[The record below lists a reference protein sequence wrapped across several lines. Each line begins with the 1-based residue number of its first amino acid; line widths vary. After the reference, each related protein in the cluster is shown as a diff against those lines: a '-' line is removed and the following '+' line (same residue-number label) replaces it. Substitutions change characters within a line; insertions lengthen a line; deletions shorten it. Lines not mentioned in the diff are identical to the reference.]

1 MKNRVHAE
9 RLLAK
14 NVNMEGASFSQMQG
28 SSKLKT
34 VDHLDFYSVHLS
46 WFERRL
52 WDEQSARNETLKVAV
67 QHDLIGDM
75 ISRSDAIRGE
85 GSHHPTRAKH
95 DRVLA
100 VMPFFASSGGALGK
114 SDAGHSALEMRRAYL
129 SFTFWTLYDM
139 FPHIVLS
146 VASREDHDFA
156 RSAGLPWFDIMV
168 NEIPRADSL
177 GIATIMSTQQRLERA
192 DWGRRFDYVF
202 YTESDQIL
210 HARDLGPVFAAA
222 DRKNTLALPHRTVP
236 VPLAAD
242 FRAATLEKVMQTDIA
257 KTLNRH
263 QRMTHVRLDAAGSL
277 SRTRCCYDRGECK
290 SRDHWVPF
298 ANATL
303 ISAGS
308 TFAFLGGE
316 GNFLRDRY
324 RPCTLLTGE
333 ACPP

>member
-1 MKNRVHAE
+1 M
-9 RLLAK
+9 
-14 NVNMEGASFSQMQG
+14 
-28 SSKLKT
+28 
-34 VDHLDFYSVHLS
+34 
-46 WFERRL
+46 
-52 WDEQSARNETLKVAV
+52 
-67 QHDLIGDM
+67 
-75 ISRSDAIRGE
+75 
-85 GSHHPTRAKH
+85 
-95 DRVLA
+95 
-100 VMPFFASSGGALGK
+100 
-114 SDAGHSALEMRRAYL
+114 
-129 SFTFWTLYDM
+129 
-139 FPHIVLS
+139 
-146 VASREDHDFA
+146 
-156 RSAGLPWFDIMV
+156 
-168 NEIPRADSL
+168 
-177 GIATIMSTQQRLERA
+177 
-192 DWGRRFDYVF
+192 
-202 YTESDQIL
+202 
-210 HARDLGPVFAAA
+210 
-222 DRKNTLALPHRTVP
+222 
-236 VPLAAD
+236 PLAAD